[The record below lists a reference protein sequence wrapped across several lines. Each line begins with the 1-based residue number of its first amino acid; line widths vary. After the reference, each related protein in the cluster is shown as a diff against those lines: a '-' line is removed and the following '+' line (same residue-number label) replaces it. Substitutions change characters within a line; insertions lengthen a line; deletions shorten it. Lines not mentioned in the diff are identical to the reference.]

1 MDSRYRVLTL
11 AIPWAHSMSSRE
23 VNAAKRL
30 AEASCRHDNASN
42 NAN

>member
-1 MDSRYRVLTL
+1 MDSRYRLLAL
-11 AIPWAHSMSSRE
+11 AIPWAHGMPPRE